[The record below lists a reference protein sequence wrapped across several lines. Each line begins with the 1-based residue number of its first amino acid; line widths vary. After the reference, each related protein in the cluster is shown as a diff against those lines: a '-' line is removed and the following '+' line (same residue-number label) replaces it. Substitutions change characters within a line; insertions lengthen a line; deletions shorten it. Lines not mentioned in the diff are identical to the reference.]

1 MYILFQSDRQLHRL
15 LHLPLHLPHGR
26 HRRHVPFPR
35 RGARVQPLRRPH
47 NPVVLRLLLPRAAQG
62 RGVAH
67 ALAHARPGGHGLGG
81 AARRGLRPLLPLRLR
96 QGRHRGHL
104 LQGPH
109 RGAVGDLPRL
119 PRHRHLRHRRH
130 PHGAGHRELDA
141 GAAPV
146 RGGVRPQPGHAHR
159 GVPHLRH
166 PGVLAVREQHQERYH
181 AQRSGDV
188 GHPGQVP
195 ALPRHRA
202 LLPASVYARGAC
214 AQDVLGAPAVPARRG
229 RRAGHRARAHAPAR
243 GLGPVGGADLGVR
256 LGRPQGARG
265 LWRGHGGHPVPP
277 LRPHDLPARVR
288 HLLHHHLHRAA
299 RAVHDV
305 DAGDARP

>member
-1 MYILFQSDRQLHRL
+1 M
-15 LHLPLHLPHGR
+15 
-26 HRRHVPFPR
+26 HV
-35 RGARVQPLRRPH
+35 H
-47 NPVVLRLLLPRAAQG
+47 RAAAG
-62 RGVAH
+62 S
-67 ALAHARPGGHGLGG
+67 HGLGG